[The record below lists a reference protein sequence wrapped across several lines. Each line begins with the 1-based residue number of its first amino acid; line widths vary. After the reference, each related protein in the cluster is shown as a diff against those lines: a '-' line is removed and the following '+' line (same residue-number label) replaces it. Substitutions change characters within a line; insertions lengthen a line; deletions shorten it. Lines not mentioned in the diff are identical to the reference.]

1 MADEKFQAE
10 QPQTEAPRAEGPQS
24 SKSSLAEELTR
35 LGQNF
40 SQLIRETLQSP
51 QLQEIR
57 KEVATGAQTVIE
69 EVNEIIVKARES
81 QVTQEVTQK
90 AAATVEEI
98 KTAPV
103 TENIKVGVL
112 NALKSVNE
120 ELSELI
126 EKMDQNMQAAR
137 TSQPEA
143 GQPGETVEADVVE
156 AAAAEEA
163 QAPTEPITTP
173 PPAADAEEADI
184 AAAEETTPPVAD
196 DATIS

>member
-1 MADEKFQAE
+1 MAEEQQA
-10 QPQTEAPRAEGPQS
+10 QSQTEAPRAEGPQPE
-24 SKSSLAEELTR
+24 KSSLAEELTR

-40 SQLIRETLQSP
+40 SQLIREALQSP

-81 QVTQEVTQK
+81 QVTQEVTHK

-103 TENIKVGVL
+103 AENIKIGVL

-126 EKMDQNMQAAR
+126 EKMDQTMQAAR
-137 TSQPEA
+137 PSQAEEEQPAEPLDAEA
-143 GQPGETVEADVVE
+143 VVVE
-156 AAAAEEA
+156 APAEPEETGA
-163 QAPTEPITTP
+163 EPITTP
-173 PPAADAEEADI
+173 PPAK
-184 AAAEETTPPVAD
+184 D
-196 DATIS
+196 DAATV

>member
-98 KTAPV
+98 KTTSM

-112 NALKSVNE
+112 HALKSVNE

-126 EKMDQNMQAAR
+126 EKLDQNM
-137 TSQPEA
+137 EA
-143 GQPGETVEADVVE
+143 GKTVKAD
-156 AAAAEEA
+156 AAEPEVKSEA
-163 QAPTEPITTP
+163 GEAPAEPFTTP
-173 PPAADAEEADI
+173 PPPPGERDA
-184 AAAEETTPPVAD
+184 PPH
-196 DATIS
+196 